1 MVQRNKKS
9 HKLVILIF
17 YISIQL
23 FSFNLNPNTVLFT
36 NRAPTDHPSQ
46 LQRRVLGM
54 LPSCLP
60 HMQKRVGR
68 FSNCFSKCSRRPQT
82 SFLQLYL
89 SLFTLAF
96 QTFRLLKICQTQLHL
111 VGSFACKIA
120 EKSKD
125 KVKYLEIGWAL
136 ELLGKKLGSA
146 RHAFQKLGSPYLA
159 KKARFSSACF
169 YHSKN
174 CFTLESK
181 K

>member
-1 MVQRNKKS
+1 MPYSIKLNHFAFNKQSSNLSSISAQVFGILSSLYPLPFLQQSAYSYKQTIMLYPI
-9 HKLVILIF
+9 KLN
-17 YISIQL
+17 ST
-23 FSFNLNPNTVLFT
+23 TVPFT

-89 SLFTLAF
+89 SLLTLAF

-125 KVKYLEIGWAL
+125 KVKYLEIGQAL
-136 ELLGKKLGSA
+136 EKIFCLSIM
-146 RHAFQKLGSPYLA
+146 
-159 KKARFSSACF
+159 
-169 YHSKN
+169 N
-174 CFTLESK
+174 
-181 K
+181 